1 MNKKIILVV
10 ILCLSACAMKVSANA
25 SVSEIYSDSETQNNF
40 IFDEPQQTIKDDSGK
55 PISIKGLYVGSR
67 EITVNIPIGWWGY
80 LYRQSDPSNK
90 NRGNLVIPPEK
101 IKYLG
106 EETDSYKTDIFR
118 QYYSG
123 TPYTIDLKDTPLK
136 KGERLTFSFKR
147 DDGFY
152 AGSSFYKDFLSMEED
167 KQYNEEIKKIEDG
180 LERQDQENNALE
192 LFKQQQQEEANKT
205 WYQRLGDSIQDQL
218 WNFNNWWKE

>member
-1 MNKKIILVV
+1 M
-10 ILCLSACAMKVSANA
+10 
-25 SVSEIYSDSETQNNF
+25 
-40 IFDEPQQTIKDDSGK
+40 
-55 PISIKGLYVGSR
+55 
-67 EITVNIPIGWWGY
+67 
-80 LYRQSDPSNK
+80 
-90 NRGNLVIPPEK
+90 
-101 IKYLG
+101 
-106 EETDSYKTDIFR
+106 
-118 QYYSG
+118 
-123 TPYTIDLKDTPLK
+123 
-136 KGERLTFSFKR
+136 TFSFKR